1 MSTKL
6 AELVLDLSEEEEL
19 LLYRTAHKQNITV
32 NQLVEI
38 ILLKAIE
45 DIEGKKQ
52 LAFPFYE

>member
-6 AELVLDLSEEEEL
+6 AEVVLDLSEEEEL

-38 ILLKAIE
+38 ILLRAIE
-45 DIEGKKQ
+45 DIEGKRQ
-52 LAFPFYE
+52 LSFPFYE

>member
-6 AELVLDLSEEEEL
+6 AEVVLDLSEEEEL

-38 ILLKAIE
+38 ILLRAIE

-52 LAFPFYE
+52 LTFPFYE